1 MYASPSAGPAL
12 QSLASLPQSSPS
24 QVTRPST
31 ATQQAQQQSPS
42 MVHHRPSPSY
52 APAQTNTNYPVLSV
66 SQMSQQQSPHNAP
79 VADRESDYQH
89 AQEAHERML
98 REQERE
104 REVQQREMQQRE
116 MQQVPHETHTGSI
129 PLQQPVAS
137 RISSTLHAPNGIL
150 SSNPN
155 VGIGLMASAGPMG
168 APNGP
173 GNVFSHGAQAA
184 QDARMLPMQVQQNV
198 PQQLSGFGPN
208 TQQQQMAPNGTPMPN
223 GQQPILNDALDY
235 LDQVKVRFADQP
247 DVYNQFLDIMK
258 DFKSQSIDTPGVIF
272 RVSQLFNGHPNLIQG
287 FNTFLP
293 MGFRINC
300 DDPNKIRVTTPNG
313 TTTIED
319 LRVAAVN
326 SRAQLVNTP
335 PQQTY
340 GVNGYVDG
348 PPWQNANH
356 AEHAQDVRMTTPTS
370 GPREHFYPQD
380 LQPPAAHDIPY
391 ASRED
396 DLARQEVANIAHQQ
410 QEQGVS
416 QLQNAVNVATNGGIQ
431 QRAMMMQAQN
441 MSPEQVMHQASQGMP
456 AHNNGTMAVGT
467 PMGAEKKAPVEF
479 NHAITYVNK
488 IKVCRRMFQ
497 AVPLSIALHHLRLH
511 EPSSLYLKYWLVALI
526 LCPFWTFN
534 PFVDS

>member
-1 MYASPSAGPAL
+1 M
-12 QSLASLPQSSPS
+12 
-24 QVTRPST
+24 
-31 ATQQAQQQSPS
+31 
-42 MVHHRPSPSY
+42 
-52 APAQTNTNYPVLSV
+52 
-66 SQMSQQQSPHNAP
+66 SQMSQQQSPHSGP
-79 VADRESDYQH
+79 VMDRERDYQH
-89 AQEAHERML
+89 TQEAHERLL
-98 REQERE
+98 REQEYE

-155 VGIGLMASAGPMG
+155 VGINLMASAGPMG
-168 APNGP
+168 VPSGP
-173 GNVFSHGAQAA
+173 RSVFSNGAQAA
-184 QDARMLPMQVQQNV
+184 HDARMLPMQVQQNMA
-198 PQQLSGFGPN
+198 QQLGFGPAA
-208 TQQQQMAPNGTPMPN
+208 QQQQMAANGTPMPN
-223 GQQPILNDALDY
+223 GQQPILNDALMY
-235 LDQVKVRFADQP
+235 LDEVKVRFVDQP

-293 MGFRINC
+293 TGFRINC
-300 DDPNKIRVTTPNG
+300 DDPNKIHVATPSG
-313 TTTIED
+313 PTTIED
-319 LRVAAVN
+319 LRAGAVD
-326 SRAQLVNTP
+326 SRTQTVNTP

-340 GVNGYVDG
+340 SMNGYGDG
-348 PPWQNANH
+348 PPWQNAH
-356 AEHAQDVRMTTPTS
+356 HTEHTQDVRMATPTS
-370 GPREHFYPQD
+370 GPREHYYSQD
-380 LQPPAAHDIPY
+380 HQPPAAHDIPY

-441 MSPEQVMHQASQGMP
+441 MSPEQVMHQVGQGMP
-456 AHNNGTMAVGT
+456 AHNNGSMVTGAQ
-467 PMGAEKKAPVEF
+467 MGAEKRAPVEF

-488 IKVCRRMFQ
+488 IKVCRPMFK
-497 AVPLSIALHHLRLH
+497 VRPVS
-511 EPSSLYLKYWLVALI
+511 VALYHLQI
-526 LCPFWTFN
+526 HESPDLCL
-534 PFVDS
+534 